1 MKIFFIN
8 RNLDGK
14 GIFKVLSKQAQL
26 NHGQSTLM
34 REEIMWKLF
43 ELVFAIAFFSKDAKN
58 CEFSEIFN
66 MALNNLSRRKEEMS
80 APTTPALGKTVKA
93 ITFDFHAVPEPNLE
107 VNSLLT
113 KSVIQIIG
121 DILKQFTAVIP

>member
-1 MKIFFIN
+1 
-8 RNLDGK
+8 
-14 GIFKVLSKQAQL
+14 
-26 NHGQSTLM
+26 M

-58 CEFSEIFN
+58 SEFSEIFN

-80 APTTPALGKTVKA
+80 PATTPAMSKTVKA
-93 ITFDFHAVPEPNLE
+93 ITFDFHALPDLE

-113 KSVIQIIG
+113 KSVI
-121 DILKQFTAVIP
+121 